1 MLINNLHLLILSKI
15 FFYILH
21 NFYNFTELLN
31 HINAITKKYGNLTRL
46 IYGTNVF
53 VVVTKPDDYKVS
65 CK

>member
-1 MLINNLHLLILSKI
+1 MTIYWVIQKI
-15 FFYILH
+15 FSYILH

-31 HINAITKKYGNLTRL
+31 YIDEITNKYGNLTRL

-53 VVVTKPDDYKVS
+53 IVVAKPDDYKVS